1 MSVKKKSTIVLWI
14 SLFLIFTCL
23 ALYII
28 GCNSNYLITIDFND
42 NKRKYEKID
51 GQIKIVNKNYI
62 NNGEKIKTKEKFHDI
77 L

>member
-1 MSVKKKSTIVLWI
+1 M
-14 SLFLIFTCL
+14 FLNLIDDFKEI
-23 ALYII
+23 Y
-28 GCNSNYLITIDFND
+28 GNSNYLITIDFND